1 MTTNDIDSP
10 PSASSLSPTVLSA
23 RRWLAVDPDAATR
36 ATTEALLAAG
46 GDALEAA
53 FGSRLQFGTAG
64 IRGTLGPGPGH
75 LNRLLIRYVTAG
87 LADYLVATVPNARER
102 GVVVGHDARIGSPEF
117 AAETVA
123 VLTGAG
129 FRVYT
134 CPPES
139 PTPLM
144 AFALLQHGAAAAVV
158 VTASHNPPEYNGY
171 KVYWENGAQIIPP
184 HDHGIA
190 AAIDAV
196 IASGRAIPLG
206 AETATAITPGA
217 AYLAA
222 VTEQAARIPLPKDAP
237 RVRVTYT
244 PLHGVGAGLCEPAM
258 AAEGADVTTV
268 TAQRAP
274 DGRFPTVRFPN
285 PEEAGA
291 MDLADRTALETGAEL
306 IVANDPD
313 ADRLAAG
320 VVTPTG
326 IRRFT
331 GDELGA
337 LFADALLEAR
347 GRERNLAER
356 AFVGRSLVSSE
367 LLTAIAR
374 HHGADGIET
383 LTGFKWLWNGALDLI
398 AEGRTYVFAYE
409 EALGYSV
416 GPVARDKDGIGAA
429 ATLIRIAR
437 QKPLLQR
444 LYDIYAR
451 HGYYGTRQKSVSDPS
466 PGGLARLTAR
476 VGAIATTPPATLSGL
491 PIARVRDFTVP
502 QDGLPATEGVGLWL
516 ADGTRVLVR
525 PSGTEP
531 KIKIY
536 IQVVQPW
543 TGPETEAATRLRIDA
558 LEAEVAA
565 LLTR

>member
-1 MTTNDIDSP
+1 MTMNDIDSK
-10 PSASSLSPTVLSA
+10 PSSSTSSTTVTTA
-23 RRWLAVDPDAATR
+23 RRWLAADPDAATR
-36 ATTEALLAAG
+36 TATEALLATG

-87 LADYLVATVPNARER
+87 LADYLLARVPNARER

-117 AAETVA
+117 AAESVA

-129 FRVYT
+129 FLVFN

-144 AFALLQHGAAAAVV
+144 AFALLQHGAAAAIV
-158 VTASHNPPEYNGY
+158 VTASHNPPEYNGF

-190 AAIDAV
+190 LAIDAV
-196 IASGRAIPLG
+196 IASGRDIPLG
-206 AETATAITPGA
+206 ADVGTAITPGD

-222 VTEQAARIPLPKDAP
+222 VTAQAARIPLPAGSP
-237 RVRVTYT
+237 TVRVTYT

-258 AAEGADVTTV
+258 TAEGAEVTTV
-268 TAQRAP
+268 AAQRTP

-291 MDLADRTALETGAEL
+291 MDMADRTALDTGAQL
-306 IVANDPD
+306 IIANDPD

-320 VVTPTG
+320 VVTSTG

-347 GRERNLAER
+347 GREKNLAER

-367 LLTAIAR
+367 LLTAIAGYY
-374 HHGADGIET
+374 GADGIET
-383 LTGFKWLWNGALDLI
+383 LTGFKWLWNSALDLI
-398 AEGRTYVFAYE
+398 ATGRTYVFAYE

-437 QKPLLQR
+437 QKPLIDR
-444 LYDIYAR
+444 LYAIYAR
-451 HGYYGTRQKSVSDPS
+451 HGYYGTRQKSVSDAS
-466 PGGLARLTAR
+466 NGGLARLTAR
-476 VGAIATTPPATLSGL
+476 VSAIAAAPPATLSGL
-491 PIARVRDFTVP
+491 PVARVRDFTVP

-543 TGPETEAATRLRIDA
+543 TGPETEAATRFRIDA
-558 LEAEVAA
+558 LEAEVVA
-565 LLTR
+565 LLKS